1 MLTHL
6 SLRLRIFLFFCLLA
20 LGAIAVLFGSL
31 WLSYQRAELLA
42 LLDPFVFAGLLSCFA
57 ILGLCAMIWL
67 LFDEHVAK
75 PIEVLAAEMR
85 LRAHGGVTRG
95 IDAKTA
101 RYLGDLAP
109 AAAGLAGQ
117 LGDATLL
124 SARNIAEET
133 ARLEAEK
140 ARLTALLSELPVATV
155 MVGPDHRIVLYDA
168 QAAAVLAQIAQPR
181 LNACLY
187 DYLDQVALEAAH
199 TQMIK
204 TGQEVLAMVSGR
216 DGAQSYSLRLKP
228 LGEGEGYILIFDAA
242 CAEIAPEAARP
253 LIFDFDLLNRPQ
265 LAEIA
270 DQPLNELCFAVFDT
284 ETTGLLPH
292 KDEIV
297 QIGALRVLNG
307 RLIEG
312 EEFDTLVDPEREIPQ
327 ASTRVHGINND
338 MVRGAPVIAKAA
350 AAFHLF
356 ASDAVIVAH
365 NAPFDMAFLRRH
377 AQAAKVH
384 WDDHPIL
391 DTVLLSAVIFG
402 ASVPHTLDALCD
414 RLDITIPTALR
425 HTALG
430 DARATAEALVKM
442 IPILQAQGYSTL
454 GEVIAQ
460 TRRHG
465 RLLEDLNP
473 VDNHGGTWQAG
484 SKI

>member
-1 MLTHL
+1 MLTRL
-6 SLRLRIFLFFCLLA
+6 SLRLRIFLFFGLLA
-20 LGAIAVLFGSL
+20 FGSIAVIMAGL
-31 WLSYQRAELLA
+31 WISYQRAGLPA
-42 LLDPFVFAGLLSCFA
+42 LLDPFVFAGLLSSFA
-57 ILGLCAMIWL
+57 ILGLCAAIWL

-75 PIEVLAAEMR
+75 PIEALASQMR
-85 LRAHGGVTRG
+85 VRAHGGVSRA
-95 IDAKTA
+95 IDAKFA

-140 ARLTALLSELPVATV
+140 ARLTALLSELPVATALL
-155 MVGPDHRIVLYDA
+155 GPDHRIVLYDA
-168 QAAAVLAQIAQPR
+168 QAAAVLAQIAHPR
-181 LNACLY
+181 LNACLF
-187 DYLDQVALEAAH
+187 DYLDPTALKAAH
-199 TQMIK
+199 KQMIR
-204 TGQEVLAMVSGR
+204 TGKEVLASVTGR

-228 LGEGEGYILIFDAA
+228 LGEGEGYIVIFDAA
-242 CAEIAPEAARP
+242 VAEIPPEAARP
-253 LIFDFDLLNRPQ
+253 LIFDFDLLDRP
-265 LAEIA
+265 LLEIE
-270 DQPLNELCFAVFDT
+270 DRPLKELCFAVFDT

-307 RLIEG
+307 RLIKG
-312 EEFDTLVDPEREIPQ
+312 EQFDTLVDPQRPIPE
-327 ASTRVHGINND
+327 ASTRVHGVSDD

-377 AQAAKVH
+377 AEAAKVQ
-384 WDDHPIL
+384 WDHPIL
-391 DTVLLSAVIFG
+391 DTVLLSAVLFG

-430 DARATAEALVKM
+430 DAQATAEALVKM
-442 IPILQAQGYSTL
+442 IPMLQALGFGTL

-484 SKI
+484 SKT